1 MPWARNLPSSNFLVL
16 SERSPG
22 TSGLAVYYERLW
34 GMHGNNLP
42 QKLMAD
48 VTIALEDAHEAAV
61 QAQSPKLC
69 GLMFEQLA
77 ALAIANARKAIEL
90 AESALE
96 AHRKS

>member
-1 MPWARNLPSSNFLVL
+1 MAQSD
-16 SERSPG
+16 
-22 TSGLAVYYERLW
+22 
-34 GMHGNNLP
+34 LP

-48 VTIALEDAHEAAV
+48 GTVALDDAHGAAS

>member
-1 MPWARNLPSSNFLVL
+1 MA
-16 SERSPG
+16 
-22 TSGLAVYYERLW
+22 
-34 GMHGNNLP
+34 HDDLP

-48 VTIALEDAHEAAV
+48 ATMALEDAHEATI

-77 ALAIANARKAIEL
+77 ALSIANARKAVEL

-96 AHRKS
+96 AHRKNRPDS